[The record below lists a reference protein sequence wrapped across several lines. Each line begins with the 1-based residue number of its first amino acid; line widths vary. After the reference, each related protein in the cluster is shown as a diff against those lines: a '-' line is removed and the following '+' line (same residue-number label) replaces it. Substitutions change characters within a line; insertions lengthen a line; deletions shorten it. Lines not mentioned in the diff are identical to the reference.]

1 MVRETRNFR
10 SVGVD
15 HLDRSSLLEICH
27 GDGKDVRSLRTENYF
42 RKIPFL
48 IPEANHVLSF

>member
-42 RKIPFL
+42 RKI
-48 IPEANHVLSF
+48 VDTLSDP